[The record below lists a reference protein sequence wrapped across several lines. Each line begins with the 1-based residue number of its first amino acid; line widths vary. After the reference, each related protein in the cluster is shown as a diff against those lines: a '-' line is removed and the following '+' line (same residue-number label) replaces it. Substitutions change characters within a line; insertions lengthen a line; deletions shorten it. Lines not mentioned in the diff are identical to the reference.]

1 MSGFDGVEIFFL
13 VCATV
18 GGTFVLIRL
27 IMLLIGL
34 DHNVSDTDGHDAS
47 FDGDHPDT
55 DAGFRVLS
63 LHSVSSFF
71 MMFGLVGFAM
81 YRQSKTGLFLSMAGA
96 LLAGAASV
104 WIIGKLFALTA
115 KLQSSGNIQ
124 IDSSVG
130 AQGRVY
136 LTIPAGGTGIVSVK
150 VNERLR
156 EYDAKSHDNAELK
169 TDTSIQVL
177 WVEGNVLVVEKI

>member
-1 MSGFDGVEIFFL
+1 MAGFEGVEIFFI

-18 GGTFVLIRL
+18 GGAFVLIRL
-27 IMLLIGL
+27 VMQLIGL
-34 DHNVSDTDGHDAS
+34 DHHVSDTDSPDVS

-71 MMFGLVGFAM
+71 TMFGLVGFAM

-104 WIIGKLFALTA
+104 WVIGKLFALTA

-124 IDSSVG
+124 IESSVG

-136 LTIPAGGTGIVSVK
+136 LTIPAGGTGIVFVK
-150 VNERLR
+150 VNDRLR
-156 EYDAKSHDNAELK
+156 EYDARSNDDSELK
-169 TDTSIQVL
+169 TDTPIQVL